1 MWQDTKEKKRK
12 DEMATRGTLTSSF
25 TRHQSPGTT
34 LKLKDPSSLSVNS
47 NVACSCTWEEEEEN
61 DPENPAKIS
70 ILNGKPE
77 AEDVVGFFSQQV
89 FFLSLS
95 SLFLSFQKEIIF
107 FLFHT
112 LFTSVKAFYM

>member
-89 FFLSLS
+89 FFSFSLLLV
-95 SLFLSFQKEIIF
+95 SLFPERDNFFSFSHT
-107 FLFHT
+107 FH
-112 LFTSVKAFYM
+112 FS